1 MKMYLSTNRQASVIG
16 KCVICGEDS
25 TGKHYG
31 VIACLGCKTFFRRA
45 VVHRQDIK
53 CKRSECCEVVKDT
66 RRACRACRYK
76 KCLEM
81 GMTKDALQPRRD
93 LIGCRR
99 YRRSDNQQDFIA
111 STSHNF
117 QLPPI
122 DMRLVELIS
131 KLTFVDKEIRE
142 RKFRLMRAKNEARRL
157 AQMLKQSNQQV
168 INRFMIMATD
178 IASVT
183 HTELLLM
190 LEWAKTVPCF
200 AKLPFADKLS
210 LLKSFAVHYLIL
222 EYGYYTAQLG
232 IEDVWLISNGT
243 CMPRN
248 VDKLPQDMKES
259 IPADRK
265 WRQEKLY
272 KQMTDICI
280 DEVAVPLRRLKLMPE
295 ELVTLKIIML
305 FRYGG
310 RNRENEESE
319 ISKESSARITECRDR
334 VIAALFAF
342 YRFINF
348 PNYAERFGNVILTIS
363 GIISAASATI
373 ESYQVM
379 RLFKIVAFDHIS
391 EQLLFNI
398 TQTL

>member
-1 MKMYLSTNRQASVIG
+1 
-16 KCVICGEDS
+16 
-25 TGKHYG
+25 
-31 VIACLGCKTFFRRA
+31 
-45 VVHRQDIK
+45 
-53 CKRSECCEVVKDT
+53 
-66 RRACRACRYK
+66 
-76 KCLEM
+76 M

-99 YRRSDNQQDFIA
+99 YRRPDNQQDFIA

-117 QLPPI
+117 QLPSI
-122 DMRLVELIS
+122 DMCLVELIS

-142 RKFRLMRAKNEARRL
+142 RKFCLMRVKNEARRL

-280 DEVAVPLRRLKLMPE
+280 DEVAVPLRKLKLMPE

-305 FRYGG
+305 FRYGST
-310 RNRENEESE
+310 NRENEESE

-342 YRFINF
+342 YRFINL

>member
-1 MKMYLSTNRQASVIG
+1 MYSLP
-16 KCVICGEDS
+16 E
-25 TGKHYG
+25 
-31 VIACLGCKTFFRRA
+31 F
-45 VVHRQDIK
+45 
-53 CKRSECCEVVKDT
+53 
-66 RRACRACRYK
+66 
-76 KCLEM
+76 
-81 GMTKDALQPRRD
+81 ALQPRRD

-99 YRRSDNQQDFIA
+99 YRRSSEQQRFSA
-111 STSHNF
+111 H
-117 QLPPI
+117 PPQPSPV
-122 DMRLVELIS
+122 DMELVELIS
-131 KLTFVDKEIRE
+131 RLTFVDKEIRE
-142 RKFRLMRAKNEARRL
+142 RKFHLMRAKNEARRL
-157 AQMLKQSNQQV
+157 AEMLKQNDQLV
-168 INRFMIMATD
+168 INRLVIMATD

-200 AKLPFADKLS
+200 IDLPFADRLS
-210 LLKSFAVHYLIL
+210 LLKNFAVHYLIL

-248 VDKLPQDMKES
+248 VDELPEELEASFLFES
-259 IPADRK
+259 IPTDRK

-280 DEVAVPLRRLKLMPE
+280 DEVAMPLRRLKLMPE

-305 FRYGG
+305 FRYGASSC
-310 RNRENEESE
+310 ENKGSQISEESN
-319 ISKESSARITECRDR
+319 ARIIEYRDR
-334 VIAALFAF
+334 IIAALFAF
-342 YRFINF
+342 YQFIEF

-379 RLFKIVAFDHIS
+379 RLFKIIAFDHIS

-398 TQTL
+398 TQAL

>member
-1 MKMYLSTNRQASVIG
+1 
-16 KCVICGEDS
+16 
-25 TGKHYG
+25 
-31 VIACLGCKTFFRRA
+31 
-45 VVHRQDIK
+45 
-53 CKRSECCEVVKDT
+53 
-66 RRACRACRYK
+66 
-76 KCLEM
+76 
-81 GMTKDALQPRRD
+81 
-93 LIGCRR
+93 
-99 YRRSDNQQDFIA
+99 
-111 STSHNF
+111 
-117 QLPPI
+117 
-122 DMRLVELIS
+122 
-131 KLTFVDKEIRE
+131 
-142 RKFRLMRAKNEARRL
+142 
-157 AQMLKQSNQQV
+157 
-168 INRFMIMATD
+168 MATD

-183 HTELLLM
+183 HTEMLLM

-200 AKLPFADKLS
+200 IKLPSADKLS

-222 EYGYYTAQLG
+222 EYGYYTAQVG
-232 IEDVWLISNGT
+232 MEDVWLISNGT

-248 VDKLPQDMKES
+248 VDELPQDMK
-259 IPADRK
+259 ATDRK

-280 DEVAVPLRRLKLMPE
+280 DEVAMPLRRLKLMPE

-305 FRYGG
+305 FRYGS
-310 RNRENEESE
+310 RSHENEKSGISEESNAQ
-319 ISKESSARITECRDR
+319 IIECRDR

-342 YRFINF
+342 YRFIDF

>member
-1 MKMYLSTNRQASVIG
+1 MCPSINRQAPVIG

-53 CKRSECCEVVKDT
+53 CKRSECCEVDKET
-66 RRACRACRYK
+66 RKACRACRYK
-76 KCLEM
+76 KCLKM
-81 GMTKDALQPRRD
+81 GMTKEALQPRRD

-99 YRRSDNQQDFIA
+99 YRQPDYQQNFIA
-111 STSHNF
+111 SSSVTHNL
-117 QLPPI
+117 QSPPV
-122 DMRLVELIS
+122 DMRLLELIS
-131 KLTFVDKEIRE
+131 ELTFVDKEIRE
-142 RKFRLMRAKNEARRL
+142 RKFCLMRAKNEARRL
-157 AQMLKQSNQQV
+157 AQMVKQNNQQV
-168 INRFMIMATD
+168 ISRFMIMATD

-200 AKLPFADKLS
+200 SKLPFADN
-210 LLKSFAVHYLIL
+210 FAVHYLIL
-222 EYGYYTAQLG
+222 EFGYYTAQLG

-295 ELVTLKIIML
+295 ELVTLKIILL
-305 FRYGG
+305 FRYVS
-310 RNRENEESE
+310 RSHENEESE
-319 ISKESSARITECRDR
+319 ISEESSARIIECRDR

-342 YRFINF
+342 YRFIDF
-348 PNYAERFGNVILTIS
+348 PNYAERFGNVILAIS

-379 RLFKIVAFDHIS
+379 RLFKIVVFDHIS